1 MSTCN
6 SKNKSEISLT
16 EINVH
21 EYMIKENIENTFV
34 VEWWRYKE
42 MIINTEDNSKW

>member
-16 EINVH
+16 KIKVH
-21 EYMIKENIENTFV
+21 EYMIKEKTEDTFT
-34 VEWWRYKE
+34 VEWQRYKE
-42 MIINTEDNSKW
+42 MLINTENNSKW